1 MSLTEK
7 QIELVDKLYRD
18 ASLGLLTAPAL
29 NKYLKDNGHTGY
41 TINKIKDYLNSL
53 ETTQTSKLHYS
64 NVSYV
69 AEHPLEQFQ
78 IDLVY
83 MDSSW
88 FNHNYKYLLTCID
101 VFSKKADV
109 IPLKDRNQDTVADAF
124 NKILSNIGIPKTIYS
139 DQGSEFKNATFQKL
153 LDKHHI
159 QIIFALAHA
168 PFIEAF
174 NKNIKYKLVKYMK
187 LHNTKNWSEFLPQ
200 VLNAY
205 NNTKHSATGI
215 APNEVSS
222 KNEIQVAMKLRSKA
236 KTGNYP
242 DIDVGDNVRL
252 QIVHKTPKGFKE
264 QWSTEL
270 HTVQK
275 DYHNGVYKI
284 DNQLYPRKE
293 LQLVKGDVIKLPEKS
308 KQEQVMIAKQ
318 DKIGKAAN
326 KPIVK
331 QLMNT
336 KTPDYQAVETMLDSG
351 RTRRPTNAP
360 TDYAQFGGKNFRTK
374 K

>member
-1 MSLTEK
+1 M
-7 QIELVDKLYRD
+7 
-18 ASLGLLTAPAL
+18 
-29 NKYLKDNGHTGY
+29 
-41 TINKIKDYLNSL
+41 
-53 ETTQTSKLHYS
+53 
-64 NVSYV
+64 
-69 AEHPLEQFQ
+69 
-78 IDLVY
+78 
-83 MDSSW
+83 
-88 FNHNYKYLLTCID
+88 
-101 VFSKKADV
+101 
-109 IPLKDRNQDTVADAF
+109 
-124 NKILSNIGIPKTIYS
+124 
-139 DQGSEFKNATFQKL
+139 NATFQKL

-159 QIIFALAHA
+159 QLIFALAHA

-200 VLNAY
+200 VLDAY
-205 NNTKHSATGI
+205 NNTKHSATGV
-215 APNEVSS
+215 APNDVSS

-242 DIDVGDNVRL
+242 NIDVGDEVRL

-351 RTRRPTNAP
+351 RTKRPTSGP
-360 TDYAQFGGKNFRTK
+360 TDYAKFAGVNHRTK